1 MDRCKWRKVIK
12 EARWSGWVW
21 VGECFFWYR
30 PTRVVPD
37 QRPLNSRRYC
47 CCCCVGC
54 IYFIATHIHFSV
66 SFDMAIIYLNL
77 ILRLTLTKY
86 LVTLTKKYSYDSR
99 NHVRWRSTQHLNNIH
114 TLQVQCSSLH
124 AALHQLTAYLALC
137 VVCCGC
143 IACTICTTLCISV
156 WYIL

>member
-1 MDRCKWRKVIK
+1 MWEWPFSTWIDYPVVSCCGSIDVTIYCMAVIT
-12 EARWSGWVW
+12 AVW
-21 VGECFFWYR
+21 VLSEYLVCI
-30 PTRVVPD
+30 
-37 QRPLNSRRYC
+37 LN
-47 CCCCVGC
+47 CCVGC

-86 LVTLTKKYSYDSR
+86 LVTLTKKYSHDSR